1 MNIAPPLI
9 FIAAALLVSFEP
21 RAANVKDYGAK
32 GDGITDDTGAVSTAI
47 EAYNDG
53 LLVFPAGKYRISRTI
68 EIDLSKRGPM
78 GISGS
83 GGSAAV
89 IMEGTGPAFRIKG
102 THEGTAL
109 PSTVKQEVWLRERM
123 FILENIEINAKNR
136 QADGIELQCLMQPV
150 LRGCLI
156 RGGKYGIILTRRNR
170 NVLIEGNHIYD
181 CSGVGVY
188 LDSVNIH
195 QIIISHNH
203 ISYCTEAGIRIR
215 QGEIQN
221 FQITGNDI
229 EYNCSRE
236 LTGSADIYIDLAK
249 GGLVGEG
256 TISGNTIQAVE
267 SKEGAN
273 IRFTGDPD
281 RPHRLGLWSITGNH
295 ISNQENGIL
304 LQNTRGISITGNTFI
319 RAYHRHIRISNSR
332 NIVFKGNVIDYNTDY
347 FTANVRA
354 FGGIQITGSRD
365 ILLHANII
373 DGVAGT
379 APGEGAAIE
388 ITDSRNIS
396 LKNSRIL
403 NTGRRGVEVVDSPDT
418 IVEGNIIG
426 LVDKK
431 GIAISVKGNSAGT
444 EITGNR
450 SPGSRIE
457 SGIARVKRNKY

>member
-1 MNIAPPLI
+1 MTISPLLI
-9 FIAAALLVSFEP
+9 FITAALLVSIETK
-21 RAANVKDYGAK
+21 AADVKDYGAK
-32 GDGITDDTGAVSTAI
+32 GDGITDDTGAISAAI
-47 EAYNDG
+47 EACNDG
-53 LLVFPAGKYRISRTI
+53 LLVFPAGKYRISRTL
-68 EIDLSKRGPM
+68 EIDLSKCGPL

-83 GGSAAV
+83 GGGAAV
-89 IMEGTGPAFRIKG
+89 MMEGTGPAFRIKG

-109 PSTVKQEVWLRERM
+109 PSTVKREVWLRERM

-136 QADGIELQCLMQPV
+136 QADGIELQSLMQPV
-150 LRGCLI
+150 LKGCLI
-156 RGGKYGIILTRRNR
+156 RGGRHGIILTRRNR
-170 NVLIEGNHIYD
+170 NVLIQGNHIYD

-195 QIIISHNH
+195 QIIVSHNH
-203 ISYCTEAGIRIR
+203 ISYCAEAGIRIR

-229 EYNCSRE
+229 EYNCGRE
-236 LTGSADIYIDLAK
+236 LTGSADIYIDLTN

-267 SKEGAN
+267 SKKGAN

-295 ISNQENGIL
+295 ISNQETGIL
-304 LQNTRGISITGNTFI
+304 LQNAQGISITGNTFI

-332 NIVFKGNVIDYNTDY
+332 NIVFKGNVIDHNTDY
-347 FTANVRA
+347 FTSNVKA

-373 DGVAGT
+373 DGIAGT

-396 LKNSRIL
+396 LKNNRIL
-403 NTGRRGVEVVDSPDT
+403 NAGRQGVEVIDSPDT
-418 IVEGNIIG
+418 VVEGNTIG

-431 GIAISVKGNSAGT
+431 GIAISVKGTSEGT

-457 SGIARVKRNKY
+457 SGIARVRKNKY